1 MQNKNNFTVLCDR
14 LVTFLWFND
23 NSDFS
28 LTWLINLCKLTTIA
42 TTYLDWE
49 QDGEPAK
56 HSWRVGVWMYT
67 CNTKSFSHRIY
78 SIWPALMVQ
87 SISGCWSL
95 YTYSGLTQG
104 HIVVQNCVKVASKP
118 VKNCVLFDVKLQTG
132 VPSVVYHCV

>member
-1 MQNKNNFTVLCDR
+1 MQNKNNFTVLCDK

-56 HSWRVGVWMYT
+56 HSWRVSVWMYT
-67 CNTKSFSHRIY
+67 CNTKSFSHIIY

-87 SISGCWSL
+87 SNFWMLIEL
-95 YTYSGLTQG
+95 VHLFRTYSGSHCRTELCRSSQ
-104 HIVVQNCVKVASKP
+104 
-118 VKNCVLFDVKLQTG
+118 QTREELRL
-132 VPSVVYHCV
+132 VWCQTPDRCT